1 MRLTVFEVKVCLYLW
16 FLRDGCSR
24 APKSTL
30 VVTPSSLLP
39 QWVSEIEKHAPSLKV
54 FVFDG
59 WTQIRKQVALTPL
72 DRKAIEAKKQKKAK
86 KKPLKKKAK
95 GVDDEV
101 EDEDDF
107 IGKPA
112 KGKGK
117 RKGTRP
123 IFEEVQSEDEG
134 YDPQT
139 DGPMDDWAR
148 FCNEYDIVITSY
160 TTLGKELG
168 VARGS
173 SERPRRW
180 GVKYG
185 DENKPRSPLVG
196 VEWARVIMDEVQMAG
211 GHQTVQMVSLLPRQ
225 YSFAVSGTP
234 ARGEVDDL
242 RHVLESVFSSRSA
255 LYGPDFPFQVP
266 PLSICDLV
274 NQGLEEP
281 ARTCVSRN
289 FSSCLQQT
297 DCPNL
302 QEPSHRRIHV
312 AEADSVR
319 RSYCAWKS

>member
-1 MRLTVFEVKVCLYLW
+1 M
-16 FLRDGCSR
+16 
-24 APKSTL
+24 
-30 VVTPSSLLP
+30 
-39 QWVSEIEKHAPSLKV
+39 
-54 FVFDG
+54 
-59 WTQIRKQVALTPL
+59 
-72 DRKAIEAKKQKKAK
+72 DRKAIEAKKQKKTKGKAK
-86 KKPLKKKAK
+86 KKPLKKKLK
-95 GVDDEV
+95 RIDDE

-107 IGKPA
+107 IKKPA

-117 RKGTRP
+117 GKGTRP
-123 IFEEVQSEDEG
+123 VIEDERSDDEG
-134 YDPQT
+134 SQP
-139 DGPMDDWAR
+139 DGPIDDWAR

-180 GVKYG
+180 GVKYN

-242 RHVLESVFSSRSA
+242 RHVLESVVSWRSTQSGTD
-255 LYGPDFPFQVP
+255 LPVKVP
-266 PLSICDLV
+266 PLPICDLV

-281 ARTCVSRN
+281 ACSCISRN
-289 FSSCLQQT
+289 FPSCLQQT
-297 DCPNL
+297 DCPDL

-319 RSYCAWKS
+319 RPY

>member
-1 MRLTVFEVKVCLYLW
+1 MTEI
-16 FLRDGCSR
+16 CSR

-30 VVTPSSLLP
+30 IVTPSSLLP
-39 QWVSEIEKHAPSLKV
+39 QWVDEIERHAPSLRV

-72 DRKAIEAKKQKKAK
+72 DRIEIEAKKQRKAKGRPK
-86 KKPLKKKAK
+86 KKPLKKKVEGA
-95 GVDDEV
+95 DDED
-101 EDEDDF
+101 EDDEDDF
-107 IGKPA
+107 IKNPA

-117 RKGTRP
+117 GSKP
-123 IFEEVQSEDEG
+123 VVEEGRSD
-134 YDPQT
+134 QT

-185 DENKPRSPLVG
+185 GENKPRSPLVG

-211 GHQTVQMVSLLPRQ
+211 GHQTIQMVSLLPRQ

-242 RHVLESVFSSRSA
+242 RHVLESVFFWRCA
-255 LYGPDFPFQVP
+255 L
-266 PLSICDLV
+266 
-274 NQGLEEP
+274 
-281 ARTCVSRN
+281 
-289 FSSCLQQT
+289 
-297 DCPNL
+297 
-302 QEPSHRRIHV
+302 
-312 AEADSVR
+312 
-319 RSYCAWKS
+319 